1 MAERIDEKT
10 VEIFMKDKW
19 YPRVDEGLATATK
32 SMIMNTDAEVQKLIN
47 ENTISSDI
55 ASFTPILVPVVRRA
69 MPSLIATELV
79 GVQPLKMPTGLLYA
93 MTTQYQGSKA
103 GSNTQV
109 NRGNGTST
117 GAVLMVIKKTN
128 TGTGEE
134 FKNAAKT
141 PVDIKFENKT
151 TFAGKVVYGETYTA
165 HGDTFQN
172 IIVNVSAGLDT
183 DFPAI
188 GAKCDDNSTY
198 TTEIGTLH
206 AFYKNEALWLKVL
219 KNYTGPYTTAQG
231 EALGDDMK
239 ELGFSISSISVA
251 SQTRKLKGLYTMEMI
266 QDLKAQHGLDAEKE
280 LIAMMSAE
288 VGLEIDRSIIAKVN
302 QVSTLV
308 SDFAVHSTDG
318 RWEIEKYRMLAT
330 KISNEAREI
339 GRQTRRAGA
348 NKMVVS
354 PKIATLL
361 EQIGGFVISDV
372 KAPKAVESGIKPN
385 VGKFDNRYDV
395 IVDNFAD
402 YEYITLA
409 YKGSN
414 MDAGV
419 FFAPYQTS
427 MTQVVEPKSGQP
439 GVILMNRYG
448 LVEGP
453 LHPETFFRTFAVDL
467 TSTTLA

>member
-10 VEIFMKDKW
+10 IERFMEDKG
-19 YPRVDEGLATATK
+19 YPRVDEGLVTATK
-32 SMIMNTDAEVQKLIN
+32 TMIMNTDSEVQKLIN

-79 GVQPLKMPTGLLYA
+79 GVQPMKMPTGLLYA
-93 MTTQYQGSKA
+93 MTTQYQGSHK
-103 GSNTQV
+103 STDTQV
-109 NRGNGTST
+109 SKGNGSTS

-128 TGTGEE
+128 SGTGKE
-134 FKNAAKT
+134 FENTATT
-141 PVDIKFENKT
+141 PMDIKFENHS
-151 TFAGKVVYGETYTA
+151 TFAGKVVYGETYSV
-165 HGDTFQN
+165 GKDLFQN
-172 IIVNVSAGLDT
+172 IIVNVTAGLDS

-188 GAKCDDNSTY
+188 GTKCDDQATY
-198 TTEIGTLH
+198 ATEMGTLH

-231 EALGDDMK
+231 EALGNDMR
-239 ELGFSISSISVA
+239 ELGFSISSLSVTA
-251 SQTRKLKGLYTMEMI
+251 QTRKLKGLYTMEMI
-266 QDLKAQHGLDAEKE
+266 QDLKAQHGLDANKE

-308 SDFAVHSTDG
+308 SDFAVKSADG

-372 KAPKAVESGIKPN
+372 KAPKATESGIKPN

-402 YEYITLA
+402 YEYVTLG
-409 YKGSN
+409 YKGNN

-427 MTQVVEPKSGQP
+427 MTQVVDPVTGQP

-453 LHPETFFRTFAVDL
+453 LHPESFFRTFAVDL

>member
-1 MAERIDEKT
+1 MERIDEKT
-10 VEIFMKDKW
+10 VNSFMKSKDF
-19 YPRVDEGLATATK
+19 PRVDEGMATATK
-32 SMIMNTDAEVQKLIN
+32 SMIVNTDVEVQKLLS
-47 ENTISSDI
+47 ENTLSSDI

-93 MTTQYQGSKA
+93 MTTQYQGSNA
-103 GSNTQV
+103 GVGTQV
-109 NRGNGTST
+109 IRGNGTSS

-128 TGTGEE
+128 TGTGKE
-134 FKNAAKT
+134 FENAATT
-141 PVDIKFENKT
+141 PVDIKFENKN
-151 TFAGKVVYGETYTA
+151 TFAGKVVYGETYTQG
-165 HGDTFQN
+165 GDTFQN
-172 IIVNVSAGLDT
+172 IIVNVSDGLDS

-188 GAKCDDNSTY
+188 GTKCDDAAAY
-198 TTEIGTLH
+198 ATEIGVLT
-206 AFYKNEALWLKVL
+206 AYYKNEALWLKVL

-231 EALGDDMK
+231 EALGNDMRQ
-239 ELGFSISSISVA
+239 LGFSISSISVSA
-251 SQTRKLKGLYTMEMI
+251 VTRKLKGLYTMEMV

-302 QVSTLV
+302 EVSTIT
-308 SDFAVHSTDG
+308 SDFSVNTAAG
-318 RWEIEKYRMLAT
+318 RWEIEKYRVLAT
-330 KISNEAREI
+330 RISNEAREI
-339 GRQTRRAGA
+339 GRQTRRASA

-354 PKIATLL
+354 PKVATLL
-361 EQIGGFVISDV
+361 EQIGGFVISPVPSV
-372 KAPKAVESGIKPN
+372 KAGDSGIKPN

-402 YEYITLA
+402 YEYVTLA

-414 MDAGV
+414 LDAGV

-427 MTQVVEPKSGQP
+427 MTQVVDPVTGQP

-448 LVEGP
+448 LVSGP
-453 LHPETFFRTFAVDL
+453 LHPETFFRTFGVDL
-467 TSTTLA
+467 SGTTLA